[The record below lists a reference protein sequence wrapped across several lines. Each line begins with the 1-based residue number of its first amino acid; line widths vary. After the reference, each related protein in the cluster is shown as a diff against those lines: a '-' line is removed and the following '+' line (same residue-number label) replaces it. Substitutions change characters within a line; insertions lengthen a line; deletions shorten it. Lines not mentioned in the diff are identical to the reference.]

1 MDLDDYCYFCLFGFN
16 CYLIS
21 TVFDST
27 VGVKAMEFT
36 TPIQKV
42 YMIGPTYGKRLEKL
56 GIKTVEDLLCH
67 FPHRYEDYSL
77 ISKISQV
84 QAGETVTIR
93 GTVTQMKNEYT
104 KLGKKIQKA
113 IVSDGTDSIEI
124 VWFNQPF
131 LVKTIKVGERYSLSG
146 KVDWFGHKVV
156 MISPEYEKVSSM
168 IHTGRLVPIYPETYG
183 VSSKWLR
190 SRIAPLLAECSNSL
204 FEYLPSSIMAKNQ
217 LIGLRQAIEQIHF
230 PANKNLAEL
239 AKKRLAFDELFL
251 IQLASLKRKL
261 EWSKEVVGQKLF
273 IDQEK
278 VLALINSLPF
288 RLTEAQKKVSQ
299 EILSDLSKLKPMNR
313 LLEGDVGSGKTVVAA
328 IGMYV
333 TFLNGLKSA
342 LMAPTEILAIQHL
355 NTLKTLLE
363 PFGMKVLLRTGER
376 KDKGDFDVIVGTHAL
391 LSEKGK
397 LPKLGLV
404 VIDEQHRFGVEQ
416 RAKLREIG
424 VNPHLLT
431 MTATPIPRT
440 VALTLYGELDL
451 SFLDEMPK
459 GRMKVKTWV
468 VPPEK
473 RNGAYGWIRKH
484 VKGTHEQ
491 AFIICPLIEESET
504 LISVRAATK
513 EYEYLQK
520 EVFPDLRLGLL
531 HGRMKS
537 KEKNKIL
544 SDFRTGNL
552 DILVATPVVE
562 VGIDIPNATIMMIEA
577 AERFGLAQLHQLRG
591 RVGRGTLASY
601 CLLFSESENT
611 GRLKAMEKI
620 YIGAELAELDLTIRG
635 PGEIYGTR
643 QHGIPDLRVA
653 SLTNLSLIEKTRIA
667 AQELIERDSSL
678 SQFPLLKEKLKR
690 YTIEA
695 VPPD

>member
-1 MDLDDYCYFCLFGFN
+1 
-16 CYLIS
+16 
-21 TVFDST
+21 
-27 VGVKAMEFT
+27 MELS

-42 YMIGPTYGKRLEKL
+42 YLIGPIYGKRLEKL
-56 GIKTVEDLLCH
+56 GIKTVEDLLSH

-104 KLGKKIQKA
+104 KTGKKIQKA
-113 IVSDGTDSIEI
+113 VVADETDSIEI

-131 LVKTIKVGERYSLSG
+131 LIKTIGVGEQYNFSG
-146 KVDWFGHKVV
+146 KADWFGHKVV
-156 MISPEYEKVSSM
+156 MVSPEYEKLQVTSYKLHETYNM
-168 IHTGRLVPIYPETYG
+168 EHGTIHTGRLVPVYPETYG

-190 SRIAPLLAECSNSL
+190 SRIAPLLKECSNSL
-204 FEYLPSSIMAKNQ
+204 FEYLPSSILTKNQ
-217 LIGLRQAIEQIHF
+217 LLDYKNAIYQIHF
-230 PANKNLAEL
+230 PDNKSLAEL

-251 IQLASLKRKL
+251 IQLASLKRKS
-261 EWSKEVVGQKLF
+261 EWGKEVVGQKLF

-278 VLALINSLPF
+278 ILKFIASLPF
-288 RLTEAQKKVSQ
+288 RLTAAQVKTSR
-299 EILSDLSKLKPMNR
+299 EILSDLAAARPMNR

-333 TFLNGLKSA
+333 VFLNGLKSA
-342 LMAPTEILAIQHL
+342 LMAPTEILAIQHF

-363 PFGMKVLLRTGER
+363 PFGMKILLRTGDR

-391 LSEKGK
+391 LSEKSQ

-473 RNGAYGWIRKH
+473 RDGAYEWIRKH
-484 VKGTHEQ
+484 VKGTREQ

-504 LISVRAATK
+504 LTSVKAATK
-513 EYEYLQK
+513 EYEHLQK

-537 KEKNKIL
+537 KEKEAVLNE
-544 SDFRTGNL
+544 FRAGNL

-591 RVGRGTLASY
+591 RVGRGALQSY
-601 CLLFSESENT
+601 CLLFSESENVR
-611 GRLKAMEKI
+611 RLKAMEKM
-620 YIGAELAELDLTIRG
+620 YIGGELAELDLKIRG

-653 SLTNLSLIEKTRIA
+653 SLTDLNLIEKTRIA
-667 AQELIERDSSL
+667 AQELVSQDPSL
-678 SQFPLLKEKLKR
+678 SQFPLLRQKLER
-690 YTIEA
+690 FTIKA
-695 VPPD
+695 VSPD

>member
-1 MDLDDYCYFCLFGFN
+1 MEL
-16 CYLIS
+16 S
-21 TVFDST
+21 TPV
-27 VGVKAMEFT
+27 
-36 TPIQKV
+36 QKV

-56 GIKTVEDLLCH
+56 GIKTVEDLLYH

-84 QAGETVTIR
+84 QPGETVTIQ
-93 GTVTQMKNEYT
+93 GTVTQIKNEYT
-104 KLGKKIQKA
+104 KSGKKIQKA
-113 IVSDGTDSIEI
+113 TVSDGTDSMEI

-131 LVKTIKVGERYSLSG
+131 LVKTIRVGENYSFSG
-146 KVDWFGHKVV
+146 KADWFGHKVV
-156 MISPEYEKVSSM
+156 MVSPEYELLRTM
-168 IHTGRLVPIYPETYG
+168 NQEPRTTIHTGRLVPIYPETYG

-190 SRIAPLLAECSNSL
+190 SRIAPLLKECSNLL
-204 FEYLPSSIMAKNQ
+204 FEYLPYSILAKNQ
-217 LIGLRQAIEQIHF
+217 LFDYKNAICQIHF
-230 PANKNLAEL
+230 PTELSSAEL
-239 AKKRLAFDELFL
+239 AKKRLAYDELFL

-261 EWSKEVVGQKLF
+261 EWNKEIVGYKLF

-278 VLALINSLPF
+278 VLEFINSLPF
-288 RLTEAQKKVSQ
+288 KLTNAQKTATK
-299 EILSDLSKLKPMNR
+299 EILSDLAQSKPMNR

-328 IGMYV
+328 IAMYV
-333 TFLNGLKSA
+333 VFLNGLKSA
-342 LMAPTEILAIQHL
+342 LMAPTEILAIQHF

-363 PFGMKVLLRTGER
+363 PFGMKILLRTGAR
-376 KDKGDFDVIVGTHAL
+376 KDRGDFDVIVGTHAL
-391 LSEKGK
+391 LSEKSQ
-397 LPKLGLV
+397 LPKLGLA

-416 RAKLREIG
+416 RARLKEKG

-451 SFLDEMPK
+451 SFLDEMPE
-459 GRMKVKTWV
+459 GRIKVKTWV

-473 RNGAYGWIRKH
+473 RDGAYDWIRKH
-484 VKGTHEQ
+484 VKGTREQ

-504 LISVRAATK
+504 LTSVKAATK
-513 EYEYLQK
+513 EYERLK
-520 EVFPDLRLGLL
+520 SEIFPDLKLGLL

-537 KEKNKIL
+537 KEKDKVL
-544 SDFRTGNL
+544 GDFRAGSL

-591 RVGRGTLASY
+591 RVGRGALQSF
-601 CLLFSESENT
+601 CLLFSESESVK
-611 GRLKAMEKI
+611 RLKAMEKM
-620 YIGAELAELDLTIRG
+620 YIGAELAELDLKIRG

-653 SLTNLSLIEKTRIA
+653 SLTDFNLIEKTRMA
-667 AQELIERDSSL
+667 AQELVSKDPSL
-678 SQFPLLKEKLKR
+678 SQFPLLRQKLER
-690 YTIEA
+690 FTIKA
-695 VPPD
+695 VSPD

>member
-1 MDLDDYCYFCLFGFN
+1 
-16 CYLIS
+16 
-21 TVFDST
+21 
-27 VGVKAMEFT
+27 MEFT

-42 YMIGPTYGKRLEKL
+42 YMVGPIYGKRLEKL

-84 QAGETVTIR
+84 QAGETVTLR

-104 KLGKKIQKA
+104 KTGKKIQKA
-113 IVSDGTDSIEI
+113 VVSDGTDSMEI

-131 LVKTIKVGERYSLSG
+131 LVKTIKVGENYSFSG
-146 KVDWFGHKVV
+146 KADWFGHKVV
-156 MISPEYEKVSSM
+156 MVSPEYEKLTSRGENGQRLTT

-190 SRIAPLLAECSNSL
+190 SRIAPLLRECSNSL
-204 FEYLPSSIMAKNQ
+204 FEYLPSSILAKNQ
-217 LIGLRQAIEQIHF
+217 LFDYKNAICQIHF
-230 PANKNLAEL
+230 PDNKSLVEL

-261 EWSKEVVGQKLF
+261 EWGREVVGQKLF

-278 VLALINSLPF
+278 ILKFIASLPF
-288 RLTEAQKKVSQ
+288 RLTAAQVKTSK
-299 EILSDLSKLKPMNR
+299 EILSDLEQNKPMNR

-333 TFLNGLKSA
+333 VFLNGLKSA
-342 LMAPTEILAIQHL
+342 LMAPTEILASQHFV
-355 NTLKTLLE
+355 TLETLLS
-363 PFGMKVLLRTGER
+363 PFGMKVKLRTGSR
-376 KDKGDFDVIVGTHAL
+376 KDKGDFDVLVGTHAL
-391 LSEKGK
+391 LSEK
-397 LPKLGLV
+397 LQVERIGLV

-416 RAKLREIG
+416 RAKLREKG
-424 VNPHLLT
+424 GNPHLLT

-451 SFLDEMPK
+451 SFLDEMPE
-459 GRMKVKTWV
+459 GRIKVKTWV

-473 RNGAYGWIRKH
+473 RSGAYGWIRKH
-484 VKGTHEQ
+484 VKGTREQ

-504 LISVRAATK
+504 LTSVRAATK
-513 EYEYLQK
+513 EYEHLQK

-537 KEKNKIL
+537 KEKDTVLGN
-544 SDFRTGNL
+544 FRAGNL

-562 VGIDIPNATIMMIEA
+562 VGIDIPNATIMMIEG

-591 RVGRGTLASY
+591 RVGRGVIQSY
-601 CLLFSESENT
+601 CLLFSESENVR
-611 GRLKAMEKI
+611 RLKAMEKM
-620 YIGAELAELDLTIRG
+620 YVGAQLAELDLKIRG
-635 PGEIYGTR
+635 PGEIYGTA

-653 SLTNLSLIEKTRIA
+653 SLTDLALIEKTREA
-667 AQELIERDSSL
+667 AQQVIGQLE
-678 SQFPLLKEKLKR
+678 QFPLLKQKLEK
-690 YTIEA
+690 YTIKS
-695 VPPD
+695 VSPD